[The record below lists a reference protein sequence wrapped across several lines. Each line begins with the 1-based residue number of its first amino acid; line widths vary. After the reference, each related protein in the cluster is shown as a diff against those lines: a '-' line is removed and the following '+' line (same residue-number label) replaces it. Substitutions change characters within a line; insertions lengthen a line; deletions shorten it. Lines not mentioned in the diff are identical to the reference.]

1 MTKPSSTPSWR
12 ASAAPCSPSTGEGT
26 LAIAP
31 NLTERMALM
40 ETFIRIVET
49 GSLSAAALQL
59 DTTQPTISRRLQALE
74 RSLGLQLLQRSTH
87 AMKLTEDGARCF
99 ERAKTLL
106 SDWAAFESDLRGD
119 DAEPEGTLRVVA
131 PHAFGQQHLIKPLA
145 SFMERYPRMTVEWL
159 LHDRTPDFVAEGID
173 CAIQVGGV
181 SDLAAVAIRIA
192 EVPRIAVASPG
203 LLARFGMGAIESAA
217 ARKDDTRTARPAQP
231 NDISQL
237 SSLPWLAL
245 QPFYRT
251 EIMLTHAETQATH
264 RLTFR
269 PRMTTDSL
277 YALRTSAILG
287 LGACIASAWLL
298 EADIAQ
304 GNLVRLAPQWGAPP
318 LPVYLVYPYARFYP
332 AKLRRFIDV
341 MRHAMPDAMGAAIR
355 AERRQDGK

>member
-1 MTKPSSTPSWR
+1 MLYATRMTKPSSSSFGR
-12 ASAAPCSPSTGEGT
+12 ASVSTSPRLTGEGT
-26 LAIAP
+26 RLVAP

-40 ETFIRIVET
+40 ETFIRIVEA
-49 GSLSAAALQL
+49 GSLSAAAAQL

-74 RSLGLQLLQRSTH
+74 RSLGLQLLLRSTH
-87 AMKLTEDGARCF
+87 AMKLTEDGVRCF

-119 DAEPEGTLRVVA
+119 DAEPEGALRVVA

-145 SFMERYPRMTVEWL
+145 AFMERYPRMTVEWL
-159 LHDRTPDFVAEGID
+159 LHDGTPDFVAEGVD

-192 EVPRIAVASPG
+192 EVPRIAVAAPA
-203 LLARFGMGAIESAA
+203 LLARFGMGQAPRAD
-217 ARKDDTRTARPAQP
+217 ARLDDTESTKPEQAT
-231 NDISQL
+231 DISQL

-251 EIMLTHAETQATH
+251 EITLTHAETQASH

-298 EADIAQ
+298 AGC
-304 GNLVRLAPQWGAPP
+304 GNTG
-318 LPVYLVYPYARFYP
+318 
-332 AKLRRFIDV
+332 
-341 MRHAMPDAMGAAIR
+341 
-355 AERRQDGK
+355 

>member
-1 MTKPSSTPSWR
+1 
-12 ASAAPCSPSTGEGT
+12 
-26 LAIAP
+26 
-31 NLTERMALM
+31 M
-40 ETFIRIVET
+40 ETFIRIVEA
-49 GSLSAAALQL
+49 GSLSAAAVQL
-59 DTTQPTISRRLQALE
+59 GTTQPTISRRLQALE

-87 AMKLTEDGARCF
+87 AMKLTQDGARCF

-119 DAEPEGTLRVVA
+119 DAEPEGALRVVA

-145 SFMERYPRMTVEWL
+145 AFMERYPRMTIEWL
-159 LHDRTPDFVAEGID
+159 LHDRTPDFVAEGVD

-192 EVPRIAVASPG
+192 EVPRIAVAAPA
-203 LLARFGMGAIESAA
+203 LLARYGMGNGRVENDVANNTGQS
-217 ARKDDTRTARPAQP
+217 RSSFDS
-231 NDISQL
+231 DISPL
-237 SSLPWLAL
+237 SNLPWLAL

-251 EIMLTHAETQATH
+251 EITLTHAATQASQ

-298 EADIAQ
+298 EEDIAR
-304 GNLVRLAPQWGAPP
+304 GNLVRLAPEWGAPP

-332 AKLRRFIDV
+332 TKLRRFIDV
-341 MRHAMPDAMGAAIR
+341 MRHAMPDAMGAAVT
-355 AERRQDGK
+355 AER